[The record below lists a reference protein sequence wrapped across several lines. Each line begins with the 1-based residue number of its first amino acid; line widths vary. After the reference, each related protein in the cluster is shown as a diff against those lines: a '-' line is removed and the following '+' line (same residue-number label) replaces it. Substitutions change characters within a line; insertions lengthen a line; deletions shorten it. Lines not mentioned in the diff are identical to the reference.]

1 MNQDDILQNTRGVI
15 QSLDMLKNEHST
27 MIKTLIDKLET
38 LTNDHNSRTIVEE
51 EISILKNGDEMVH
64 LGISEATVLVQLSNY
79 LQSIEAEKQRIKSQ
93 VKRLCQENAW
103 LRDELAAAQKK
114 LQESEQ
120 NYAQV
125 DVELTHLK
133 FLKELKKFDEDLN
146 APVQI
151 QQGPEANPS
160 ECTENKKLDLAFLED
175 DEEQSNNNC

>member
-1 MNQDDILQNTRGVI
+1 MNQHDILQNTRGVI

-38 LTNDHNSRTIVEE
+38 VTNDLNSRTIVEE
-51 EISILKNGDEMVH
+51 EISILKNSDEMVH

-79 LQSIEAEKQRIKSQ
+79 LQSIDLEKQQMKSCYKSLYQ
-93 VKRLCQENAW
+93 GNA
-103 LRDELAAAQKK
+103 LLLDELEAARKK
-114 LQESEQ
+114 LKQSEL

-160 ECTENKKLDLAFLED
+160 ECTENKKLDLAFPED

>member
-1 MNQDDILQNTRGVI
+1 MSIQINQDDILQNTRGVI

-38 LTNDHNSRTIVEE
+38 VTNDLNSRTIVEE
-51 EISILKNGDEMVH
+51 EISILKNSDEMVH

-133 FLKELKKFDEDLN
+133 FLNELKMYDED
-146 APVQI
+146 
-151 QQGPEANPS
+151 PS
-160 ECTENKKLDLAFLED
+160 ECTENKKLDLAFPED
-175 DEEQSNNNC
+175 DEENNC